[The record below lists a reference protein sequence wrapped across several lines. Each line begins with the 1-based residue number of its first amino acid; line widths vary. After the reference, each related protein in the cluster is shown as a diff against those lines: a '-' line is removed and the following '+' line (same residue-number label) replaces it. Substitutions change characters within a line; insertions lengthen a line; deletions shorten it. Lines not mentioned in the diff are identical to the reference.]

1 MTRILGD
8 NLPNMPWQEKPEGF
22 NGPIWRHT
30 ENPIIGRNPVEG
42 VARIFNSA
50 VVPYNGEFIG
60 VFRGETING
69 RPHIYLGHS
78 KDAINW
84 EFDKERINF
93 VDEDGKPYQPLYAYD
108 PRLVK
113 VEDEYFVIWCGDFD
127 GAAIGIAKTTDFK
140 TFVRLENPFLPFN
153 RNGVLFPKKI
163 DGKYIMLSR
172 PSDNG
177 HTPF

>member
-1 MTRILGD
+1 PLRL
-8 NLPNMPWQEKPEGF
+8 
-22 NGPIWRHT
+22 
-30 ENPIIGRNPVEG
+30 
-42 VARIFNSA
+42 
-50 VVPYNGEFIG
+50 
-60 VFRGETING
+60 NG

-127 GAAIGIAKTTDFK
+127 GAAIGIA
-140 TFVRLENPFLPFN
+140 
-153 RNGVLFPKKI
+153 
-163 DGKYIMLSR
+163 
-172 PSDNG
+172 
-177 HTPF
+177 